1 MRILSAWRSRILW
14 SPGCL
19 PPSWCRRVFAA
30 RCTRS
35 LWTPAGRH
43 TSPWTC
49 GPSEPPRLWFSQT
62 QRAPHCACMSTFCQ
76 RGRFLSAVLKK
87 RQWKKHLLLI
97 QSGYE
102 SFLSHDDAD
111 NIYFLEV
118 GGVFFMN
125 ISSKLLCQVQRSIV
139 HISSTKAKA

>member
-19 PPSWCRRVFAA
+19 PPSWCRRVFTA

-102 SFLSHDDAD
+102 SFLSHYFFPQKIVCDAD

-118 GGVFFMN
+118 GGFFFMN
-125 ISSKLLCQVQRSIV
+125 ISSKLLC
-139 HISSTKAKA
+139 